1 MTTLADHISTHMED
15 KFYWPKHSFH
25 GKPIDLLEVEGK
37 IDSLEARYIR
47 LTDVE
52 PLPWAELEELD
63 DEIKQLMKV
72 KDRIWNKWQESISN
86 QRKEQVLA

>member
-1 MTTLADHISTHMED
+1 MTVLGIGVTDRD
-15 KFYWPKHSFH
+15 PDVFYWPKPNWR
-25 GKPIDLLEVEGK
+25 GKPAELLRVESK
-37 IDSLEARYIR
+37 IDNLEARYIR
-47 LTDVE
+47 LSDVE

-63 DEIKQLMKV
+63 DEIKQLTKI